1 MHDGI
6 KRARPEQLVKACPVP
21 QVADYQLGGFRHS
34 LAMAAAQ
41 VIEDDHCVSS
51 LQ

>member
-6 KRARPEQLVKACPVP
+6 KRARPEQLVKASPVP
-21 QVADYQLGGFRHS
+21 QVAYYQFGAFRHS
-34 LAMAAAQ
+34 LTMAPAQ
-41 VIEDDHCVSS
+41 VIEDDYRVSS